1 MRNLVSVKTGGLF
14 DSEAPGNI
22 AFDNELQRKTSSFG
36 QSTTVT
42 PVQMLQAETAILN
55 QGNMLEPY
63 YVKSIQ
69 NKESNE
75 TIKKARKS
83 SWQSDI

>member
-1 MRNLVSVKTGGLF
+1 MKKFGFGKKTGSLF

-42 PVQMLQAETAILN
+42 PIQMLQAETAILN
-55 QGNMLEPY
+55 QGNMLQPY
-63 YVKSIQ
+63 YVQSIKNQ
-69 NKESNE
+69 QTKE
-75 TIKKARKS
+75 TIKEGKKK
-83 SWQSDI
+83 